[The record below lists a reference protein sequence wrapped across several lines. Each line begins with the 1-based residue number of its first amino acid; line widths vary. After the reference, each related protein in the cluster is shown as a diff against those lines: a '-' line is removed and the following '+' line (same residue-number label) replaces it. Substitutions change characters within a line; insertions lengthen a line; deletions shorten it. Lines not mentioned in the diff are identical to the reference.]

1 MSRVLI
7 LDQPLHFNHEY
18 YEIPAVFIHH
28 SLCIIRFVYLNGK
41 LYRPSLDA
49 KQAHV
54 LISNHV
60 SRVTA
65 RKIMYSL
72 RPELVPI

>member
-28 SLCIIRFVYLNGK
+28 SLCIIGFVYLNGK
-41 LYRPSLDA
+41 YVGLHLMQNKPMLSYQIMSGATPR
-49 KQAHV
+49 
-54 LISNHV
+54 
-60 SRVTA
+60 R
-65 RKIMYSL
+65 IMYSL
-72 RPELVPI
+72 RPGLVPI

>member
-28 SLCIIRFVYLNGK
+28 SLCIIRFVYLNGDR
-41 LYRPSLDA
+41 RPSLNT
-49 KQAHV
+49 KQAHI

-60 SRVTA
+60 SRA
-65 RKIMYSL
+65 IPRKIMYLL
-72 RPELVPI
+72 RPGLVPI

>member
-7 LDQPLHFNHEY
+7 LGQPLHLNHDY

-28 SLCIIRFVYLNGK
+28 SLCIIRFVCLLNGK
-41 LYRPSLDA
+41 LCSPSLDA

-54 LISNHV
+54 LTSNH
-60 SRVTA
+60 
-65 RKIMYSL
+65 I
-72 RPELVPI
+72 